1 MSRVSTDG
9 HVRSIVLLI
18 VVVIRAMIVFVI
30 VTPVGMRLL
39 LLLSWNVRWWSLD
52 DGGGHLTRR
61 LHAHHDAVQP
71 VLVTS
76 QMQFQ
81 IGGLSELPI
90 AIGHAARVGLFAGVQ
105 ALVGLQMRLLFKS
118 FIADVANEATDVVV
132 DEHVLRQQTPGA
144 EYLVTD
150 LASDIPASRRRR
162 LSTN

>member
-18 VVVIRAMIVFVI
+18 VVVVVVIRAMMVFVI

-52 DGGGHLTRR
+52 DGGGHLARR

-90 AIGHAARVGLFAGVQ
+90 AIGHAT
-105 ALVGLQMRLLFKS
+105 RL
-118 FIADVANEATDVVV
+118 
-132 DEHVLRQQTPGA
+132 
-144 EYLVTD
+144 
-150 LASDIPASRRRR
+150 
-162 LSTN
+162 